1 MINSH
6 RILSDQSAGK
16 TVYRLDLN
24 KNHKPDANEPMLV
37 QRDGDSWKPAENI
50 DKPINRFKLEQNF
63 GYWTDAQ
70 VSHKEGWFWNRQEV
84 IDRPKN
90 GAIDADEVSTNG
102 FRRLGTGLYGSS
114 NSFELGGE
122 ILKDSDGALFLD
134 EHFAQFGPSRII
146 GEGDIK
152 NLEDYRQD
160 DSNWQV
166 SKHNPPTLIGV
177 AEGPFV
183 IGSGTTTITVPLTG
197 KRP

>member
-6 RILSDQSAGK
+6 RILSDKSSGK
-16 TVYRLDLN
+16 TVYRLDVN
-24 KNHKPDANEPMLV
+24 KNHKPDANDPMIV
-37 QRDGDSWKPAENI
+37 QRDGDCWKPAENI
-50 DKPINRFKLEQNF
+50 DKPIDRFNLEQNF

-70 VSHKEGWFWNRQEV
+70 ISHKEGWFWNRQEV

-90 GAIDADEVSTNG
+90 GTIEAEEVSTSG
-102 FRRLGTGLYGSS
+102 FRRLGTGLHGSS

-134 EHFAQFGPSRII
+134 EHFAQFGSRRII
-146 GEGDIK
+146 GQGDIK

-166 SKHNPPTLIGV
+166 SKHNPPTLIGA
-177 AEGPFV
+177 AEGPFL

-197 KRP
+197 KL